1 MGDQLGFLITICF
14 SFSILILT
22 YAMNRGSSTT
32 KLMGATF
39 FVPFLL
45 SIFAFLNPRTLNFA
59 SATTLAELMLVMV
72 ILILAVLDPEEHNHQ
87 VLRVAIFAFPM
98 ALMAILKYL
107 HPGPNFLESNQPRL
121 ILMAGAVANIMYI
134 YVRDRHTRNTMF
146 KSMLFL
152 LLSAL
157 SHSYTVLFLIFK
169 GLAYFCFFMH
179 FYNASYG
186 TLVTRTAEA
195 EKRLSNLEKTI
206 NLEVKKRMFEIERSN
221 QNLLLISK
229 TDSLTKAYNKQ
240 AITTIIDNHIA
251 SKSVLRFTVMIFD
264 IDHFKTINDT
274 MGHVAGDMVLK
285 KIAHAAKTCIRD
297 IDSLGR
303 YGGDEFL
310 VILPNTTVREAI
322 YVAERFRLKVEQME
336 GGQFTVSIGLSS
348 YPEDGDNFK
357 TLIAKADEGLYLAK
371 KRGRNRISYV
381 SQG

>member
-45 SIFAFLNPRTLNFA
+45 FAFAFLNPKSLNFA
-59 SATTLAELMLVMV
+59 SAAVLAELMLAM
-72 ILILAVLDPEEHNHQ
+72 LILVFSVLDPEEHNHQ
-87 VLRVAIFAFPM
+87 VIRVAIFAFPIVLL
-98 ALMAILKYL
+98 AVLKYL
-107 HPGPNFLESNQPRL
+107 HPGPNFLQTDQPRL
-121 ILMAGAVANIMYI
+121 ILMAAAAANMLYI
-134 YVRDRHTRNTMF
+134 YIRDKNTKSTMF
-146 KSMLFL
+146 KAMLFL
-152 LLSAL
+152 
-157 SHSYTVLFLIFK
+157 FLAAAFHRFTFPFVGFK
-169 GLAYFCFFMH
+169 GLAYFCFFRY
-179 FYNASYG
+179 FYNNSYG
-186 TLVTRTAEA
+186 ALITRTAEA
-195 EKRLSNLEKTI
+195 EKKLTNIEKTI
-206 NLEVKKRMFEIERSN
+206 NIEVKKRMFEIERSN

-240 AITTIIDNHIA
+240 AITSIIENHIA
-251 SKSVLRFTVMIFD
+251 SKTTMHFTVIIFD
-264 IDHFKTINDT
+264 IDHFKSINDT

-297 IDSLGR
+297 VDSLGR

-310 VILPNTTVREAI
+310 VVLPNTTVREAI

-348 YPEDGDNFK
+348 YPEDGDSFK
-357 TLIAKADEGLYLAK
+357 DLIAKADEGLYLAK